1 MRTSAA
7 SREPSPTSRDRIGV
21 AGRDVIVWAKTGG
34 WITTAARKTLMT
46 SACACTRSRPTR
58 NRPRRRGSFVQPC
71 GRSQRCFCGA
81 GRLWRMAHVT
91 YVHEATLV
99 LIDGDD
105 SAPGAA
111 VTVALCGHWEHEVP
125 CRWPHHTSSYRQ
137 GDKRIV
143 RTVAVI
149 PEEEVDEVTGRIR
162 RALTGGPWTVVS
174 Q

>member
-1 MRTSAA
+1 M
-7 SREPSPTSRDRIGV
+7 V
-21 AGRDVIVWAKTGG
+21 
-34 WITTAARKTLMT
+34 
-46 SACACTRSRPTR
+46 
-58 NRPRRRGSFVQPC
+58 
-71 GRSQRCFCGA
+71 
-81 GRLWRMAHVT
+81 HVT

-162 RALTGGPWTVVS
+162 RALTGGRWTVVS
-174 Q
+174 QGEAAPQRDEQVLAARLRRGLEAT